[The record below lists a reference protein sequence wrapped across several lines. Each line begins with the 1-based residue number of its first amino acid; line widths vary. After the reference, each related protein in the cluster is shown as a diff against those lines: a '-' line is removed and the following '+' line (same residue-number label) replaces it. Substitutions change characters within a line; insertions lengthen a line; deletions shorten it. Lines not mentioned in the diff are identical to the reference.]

1 MFTRTIQPSWVLSSH
16 SPRSGARKT
25 RSVALHR
32 ARRQL
37 LRTRKS
43 VAVWA
48 PTVDVRLSADP
59 GGKLESKRDSDQ
71 ASLSLHPSQ
80 ELAKRRATS

>member
-43 VAVWA
+43 AAVWA
-48 PTVDVRLSADP
+48 PTVDVRLPADP
-59 GGKLESKRDSDQ
+59 GGKQDSDQ